1 MLAARCDEG
10 VQPGASAGCRS
21 VPVTCVP
28 YDGRSNPGDS
38 RRRNPPGFRDTVRS
52 TVEVGPVT
60 RPSMPMAATLQQNRK
75 SPERG

>member
-28 YDGRSNPGDS
+28 HDGRSNPGDS
-38 RRRNPPGFRDTVRS
+38 RPRNPSGFRDTVRW

-60 RPSMPMAATLQQNRK
+60 RPFMPTAATLQQKRK
-75 SPERG
+75 NPE